1 MNVGNDLETLEVV
14 RAQHPGAV
22 QDEVK
27 HEKRHSSS
35 FNSSSDVTATNGYET
50 PTAEEMKTL
59 RRISGKIPWSA
70 YTIAFVELCERFSY
84 YGTTAVFVNFI
95 QQPLPPGSNTGAG
108 RDDYQSGALG
118 MGQRASTGL
127 TLL

>member
-1 MNVGNDLETLEVV
+1 MNPGNDLENLEVV
-14 RAQHPGAV
+14 RAQHPDATRA
-22 QDEVK
+22 EN
-27 HEKRHSSS
+27 EKRHSSS
-35 FNSSSDVTATNGYET
+35 FQSASDATAAEHEV
-50 PTAEEMKTL
+50 PTAEELHTL
-59 RRISGKIPWSA
+59 RRVSGRIPWSA

-108 RDDYQSGALG
+108 KDDYQSGALG

-127 TLL
+127 TTL

>member
-1 MNVGNDLETLEVV
+1 MNAASDLETLEVV
-14 RAQHPGAV
+14 RAQHPGAAV
-22 QDEVK
+22 DEVK
-27 HEKRHSSS
+27 NEKRHSSS
-35 FNSSSDVTATNGYET
+35 FNSSSDAATLGYEI
-50 PTAEEMKTL
+50 PTAEEMQTL
-59 RRISGKIPWSA
+59 RRISGKIPWAA

-108 RDDYQSGALG
+108 KDDYQSGALG